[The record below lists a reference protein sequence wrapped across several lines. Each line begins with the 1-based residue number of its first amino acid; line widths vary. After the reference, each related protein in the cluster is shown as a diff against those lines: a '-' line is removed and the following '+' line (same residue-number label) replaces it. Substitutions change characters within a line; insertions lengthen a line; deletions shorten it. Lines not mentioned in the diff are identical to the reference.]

1 MVGSGV
7 EREGGPQGWGSEVD
21 RIAWGAWSRGE
32 SRPGGGEPAPAIG
45 GAPHFAAPP
54 GSAAPREPGGRGG
67 DQPASF
73 IFYCCRQS
81 FVVLFSI

>member
-45 GAPHFAAPP
+45 GAPPFAAPP
-54 GSAAPREPGGRGG
+54 RLCH
-67 DQPASF
+67 PA
-73 IFYCCRQS
+73 
-81 FVVLFSI
+81 